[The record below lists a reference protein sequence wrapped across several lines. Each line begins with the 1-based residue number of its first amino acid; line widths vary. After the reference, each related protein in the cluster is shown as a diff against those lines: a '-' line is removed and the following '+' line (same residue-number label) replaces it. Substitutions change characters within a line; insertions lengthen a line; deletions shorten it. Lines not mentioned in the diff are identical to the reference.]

1 MRTSRSTSK
10 PDGRKLLSRRSVLLG
25 CVQGGVMLVL
35 AGRLFQLQILES
47 HVYRDL
53 AEDNRI
59 DVRLLPP
66 RRGIIYD
73 RNGTPIALN
82 SPNYSI
88 NIVAEEA
95 GDLVEALS
103 KLSAIIPMSDQHI
116 MEKIAEIGERPEFL
130 PVTVA
135 ENVTWEQVAA
145 VSANS
150 PALPGISADV
160 GTTRF
165 YPFGHEFAHL
175 VGYVGRVSAK
185 DREDAKNEDPLLDLP
200 QFEIG
205 KIGVE
210 KQLDR
215 ELRGQSGTRKIE
227 VNVDGRVIREL
238 ERTNPQ
244 RGTNLQI
251 SIDSRLQ
258 NYMFAR
264 LGSKPA
270 SAVLLDLRDGTILA
284 SASTPTFDPN
294 PFVTGITQSAFDE
307 LNENKFAPFLNR
319 TLQGAY
325 PPGSTFKMVT
335 ALAALN
341 LGLIDKDQTF
351 FCNGEFEASGRTFHC
366 WREGGHGAVNL
377 QKSLA
382 ESCDVYYYK
391 LGQLVGIENITA
403 MARRLGLGVRPN
415 LPIPNI
421 KQGLTPTREW
431 KQLVRGDSWVIGDT
445 LNAAIGQGFVLASTM
460 QIAIMVARL
469 ATSREYEPRLLMSK
483 DGVRTEPSEFKP
495 IALPDEHLD
504 IIKEGMFGAING
516 KKGTAYEARAADE
529 SFLIAGKT
537 GTSQVRAI
545 TPEERRIGLVKNEDL
560 PWEQRD
566 HALFCGYG
574 PHDNP
579 KFAVAVIVEHGGSGS
594 EAAAPIGRDLLMR
607 AHYGAVPPLEAYPR
621 EFHSKIEQE
630 QQELQ
635 LRPTDPAGPE
645 RIRA

>member
-1 MRTSRSTSK
+1 M
-10 PDGRKLLSRRSVLLG
+10 LLG
-25 CVQGGVMLVL
+25 CAQGGVMLVL
-35 AGRLFQLQILES
+35 AGRLYQLQILES

-53 AEDNRI
+53 ADDNRI
-59 DVRLLPP
+59 NVRLLPP
-66 RRGIIYD
+66 RRGLIYD
-73 RNGTPIALN
+73 RNGNAIALN

-88 NIVAEEA
+88 NIVSEEA
-95 GDLVEALS
+95 GDLAEALV
-103 KLSAIIPMSDQHI
+103 KLSAIIPMSNEHI
-116 MEKIAEIGERPEFL
+116 RKKIVEISERPEFL

-135 ENVTWEQVAA
+135 EDVTWNQVAA

-150 PALPGISADV
+150 PSLPGISADV

-185 DREDAKNEDPLLDLP
+185 DREDADNDDPLLDLP

-210 KQLDR
+210 RGLDR
-215 ELRGQSGTRKIE
+215 KLRGQSGTRKIE

-238 ERTNPQ
+238 ERTDPQ
-244 RGTNLQI
+244 RGANLQI
-251 SIDSRLQ
+251 SIDSHLQ

-264 LGSKPA
+264 LGSRPA
-270 SAVLLDLRDGTILA
+270 SAVLLNLRDGTILA
-284 SASTPTFDPN
+284 NASTPAFDPN
-294 PFVTGITQSAFDE
+294 PFVTGITQSAFNK
-307 LNENKFAPFLNR
+307 LNENEFSPFLNR

-341 LGLIDKDQTF
+341 QGLIDKDRTF

-366 WREGGHGAVNL
+366 WKEGGHGNVNL

-391 LGQLVGIENITA
+391 LGQLVGIEKIAETA
-403 MARRLGLGVRPN
+403 RQLGLGVRPN
-415 LPIPNI
+415 LPVPNI
-421 KQGLTPTREW
+421 KQGLVPTKNW
-431 KQLVRGDSWVIGDT
+431 KQQVRGDRWVIGDT

-460 QIAIMVARL
+460 QIAIMAARL
-469 ATSREYEPRLLMSK
+469 ATGQEYEPRLVMSE
-483 DGVRTEPSEFKP
+483 DGVRVEQNEFKP
-495 IALPDEHLD
+495 LAILNEHLD
-504 IIKEGMFGAING
+504 MIRKGMFNAIND
-516 KKGTAYEARAADE
+516 KKGTAFAARAADE

-545 TPEERRIGLVKNEDL
+545 TTEERQSGLLKNEDL

-579 KFAVAVIVEHGGSGS
+579 KLAVSVIVEHGGSGS

-607 AHYGAVPPLEAYPR
+607 AHYGMIPPIEAYPK
-621 EFHSKIEQE
+621 EFHSKIAQE
-630 QQELQ
+630 QRELQ
-635 LRPTDPAGPE
+635 LRSIDPAGPE

>member
-1 MRTSRSTSK
+1 
-10 PDGRKLLSRRSVLLG
+10 
-25 CVQGGVMLVL
+25 MLVL

-95 GDLVEALS
+95 GDLAKAFG
-103 KLSAIIPMSDQHI
+103 KLSAIIPMSDRHI

-135 ENVTWEQVAA
+135 ENVTWQQVAA

-264 LGSKPA
+264 LGSNPA

-294 PFVTGITQSAFDE
+294 PFVTGITQSAFNE
-307 LNENKFAPFLNR
+307 LNENKFSPFLNR

-341 LGLIDKDQTF
+341 QGLIDKDQTF

-366 WREGGHGAVNL
+366 WREGGHGNVNL

-391 LGQLVGIENITA
+391 LGQLVGIEKITE

-415 LPIPNI
+415 LPVPNI
-421 KQGLTPTREW
+421 KQGLTPTKEW
-431 KQLVRGDSWVIGDT
+431 KQLVRGASWVIGDT

-483 DGVRTEPSEFKP
+483 EGVRVEPSEFKP
-495 IALPDEHLD
+495 LALPDEHLD
-504 IIKEGMFGAING
+504 IIRESMFGAING

-529 SFLIAGKT
+529 SFLISGKT

-579 KFAVAVIVEHGGSGS
+579 KFAVSVIVEHGGSGS

-607 AHYGAVPPLEAYPR
+607 AHYGTVPPLEAYPK
-621 EFHSKIEQE
+621 EFHSKIAKEQK
-630 QQELQ
+630 ELQ
-635 LRPTDPAGPE
+635 LRSTDPSGPE

>member
-1 MRTSRSTSK
+1 M
-10 PDGRKLLSRRSVLLG
+10 LLG
-25 CVQGGVMLVL
+25 CAQGGVMLVL

-47 HVYRDL
+47 HVYRNL
-53 AEDNRI
+53 ADDNRI
-59 DVRLLPP
+59 NVRLLPP
-66 RRGIIYD
+66 RRGLIYD
-73 RNGTPIALN
+73 RNGNAVALN

-88 NIVAEEA
+88 NIVSEEA
-95 GDLVEALS
+95 GNLAEALG
-103 KLSAIIPMSDQHI
+103 KLSAIIPMSDEHI
-116 MEKIAEIGERPEFL
+116 RKKIVEIRERPEFL

-135 ENVTWEQVAA
+135 EDVTWNQVAA

-150 PALPGISADV
+150 PSLPGISADV

-185 DREDAKNEDPLLDLP
+185 DREDANNDDPLLDLP

-210 KQLDR
+210 RGLDR
-215 ELRGQSGTRKIE
+215 KLRGQSGTRKIE

-238 ERTNPQ
+238 ERTDPQ
-244 RGTNLQI
+244 RGANLQI
-251 SIDSRLQ
+251 SIDSHLQ

-270 SAVLLDLRDGTILA
+270 SAVLLNLRDGTILA
-284 SASTPTFDPN
+284 NASTPAFDPN
-294 PFVTGITQSAFDE
+294 PFVTGITQSAFNK
-307 LNENKFAPFLNR
+307 LNENEFSPFLNR

-325 PPGSTFKMVT
+325 PPGSTFKMIT

-341 LGLIDKDQTF
+341 QGLIDKDRTF

-366 WREGGHGAVNL
+366 WKEGGHGNVNL

-391 LGQLVGIENITA
+391 LGQLVGIEKITE
-403 MARRLGLGVRPN
+403 MARQLGLGVRPN
-415 LPIPNI
+415 LPVPNI
-421 KQGLTPTREW
+421 KQGLVPTKDW
-431 KQLVRGDSWVIGDT
+431 KQQVRGDRWVVGDT
-445 LNAAIGQGFVLASTM
+445 LNASIGQGFVLASTM
-460 QIAIMVARL
+460 QIAIMTARL
-469 ATSREYEPRLLMSK
+469 ATGQEYQPRLVMSEN
-483 DGVRTEPSEFKP
+483 GVRVEQSEFKP
-495 IALPDEHLD
+495 LAILNEHLD
-504 IIKEGMFGAING
+504 MIRKAMFSAIND
-516 KKGTAYEARAADE
+516 KRGTAFAARVADE

-545 TPEERRIGLVKNEDL
+545 TTEERQSGLLKNEDL
-560 PWEQRD
+560 PREKRD

-579 KFAVAVIVEHGGSGS
+579 KLAVSVIVEHGGSGS

-607 AHYGAVPPLEAYPR
+607 AHYGTVPPIEAYPR
-621 EFHSKIEQE
+621 EFHSKIAQE
-630 QQELQ
+630 QKELQ
-635 LRPTDPAGPE
+635 LRSIDPAGPE

>member
-1 MRTSRSTSK
+1 
-10 PDGRKLLSRRSVLLG
+10 
-25 CVQGGVMLVL
+25 MLVL

-95 GDLVEALS
+95 GDLAKAFG
-103 KLSAIIPMSDQHI
+103 KLSAIIPMSDRHI

-135 ENVTWEQVAA
+135 ENVTWRQVAA

-264 LGSKPA
+264 LGSNPA

-294 PFVTGITQSAFDE
+294 PFVTGITQSAFNE
-307 LNENKFAPFLNR
+307 LNENKFSPFLNR

-341 LGLIDKDQTF
+341 QGLIDKDQTF

-366 WREGGHGAVNL
+366 WREGGHGNVNL

-391 LGQLVGIENITA
+391 LGQLVGIEKITE

-415 LPIPNI
+415 LPVPNI
-421 KQGLTPTREW
+421 KQGLTPTKEW
-431 KQLVRGDSWVIGDT
+431 KQLARGASWVIGDT

-483 DGVRTEPSEFKP
+483 EGVRVEPSEFKP
-495 IALPDEHLD
+495 LALPDEHLD
-504 IIKEGMFGAING
+504 IIRESMFGAING

-579 KFAVAVIVEHGGSGS
+579 KFAVSVIVEHGGSGS

-607 AHYGAVPPLEAYPR
+607 AHYGTVPPLEAYPK
-621 EFHSKIEQE
+621 EFHSKIAKEQK
-630 QQELQ
+630 ELQ
-635 LRPTDPAGPE
+635 LRSTDPSGPE